1 MENLDFNTLIEAAQ
15 YLDCA
20 GDREVLENMKA
31 VYESG
36 EYFVAFV
43 GQFSAGKSYLINN
56 IIGRAILPQGTMET
70 TPLLTYIRYG
80 KQEKAIVVS
89 TNGNKQEI
97 NIEEVADIIQKG
109 NESAWNI
116 KDLEHIE
123 IFVDSDILKSGLI
136 LLDTPGVNTLIERHE
151 QLLAQSLILASRIVY
166 VTGNAPSKVDI
177 EKLSYMQEHGFNLAF
192 VRTHCDLVNTAEESI
207 NELISNDVHILQ
219 QEKICTGAI
228 FHVSNIPGTS
238 RYDNIA
244 SIQDVLKNLGS
255 DVEKCRSKD
264 FADQLAFFKQKYS
277 KRLAEAVLDLQ
288 LKQRNALDEIN
299 RKKQD
304 AENRLNG
311 LKQKC
316 DTERSKLQEEV
327 TADVRRLKKSYH
339 NAVEGYVD
347 TAAAEISEA
356 RDIDNVNEMK
366 ALLSRLQHQT
376 AAQAINYLNSNVTP
390 LLADIN
396 KNEVFTTPDMENLEV
411 PEIDNM
417 DELAA
422 YRNDELVNL
431 KNNLLNI
438 CDAKETLA
446 YNIQQA
452 ENSPE
457 YLELVNSLK
466 ELNKQLQEIRAED
479 SALGEYIPEMIQVM
493 PEGMQPSDVGKFV
506 GNIADWAMILL
517 PSGVLTKSGKVTK
530 YMGKLVGVAEKA
542 SKIIQ
547 KGKGAADILNKL
559 RNMGKV
565 YATKRRIEKA
575 AKIIEAGRNIT
586 NQIRQNDTTGM
597 LDYITLEYWGQKL
610 GSCFDAP
617 PRLEENL
624 EYRNIY
630 MRQKEELRKNMLAVQ
645 QKAYEEKCQ
654 LGLFRNE
661 QAKQKA
667 YMESLCVDEK
677 RLEEQI
683 AGKEAAIK
691 KEARNAALKKWREN
705 TRILFEKSM
714 LATLPDLI
722 EDYLDSV
729 TDMVELYVNKK
740 LESKMLLISK
750 EQNKLEEIL
759 LLSPEEVAVKLK
771 TALELKSRLDNNN
784 ETEMC

>member
-1 MENLDFNTLIEAAQ
+1 MN
-15 YLDCA
+15 
-20 GDREVLENMKA
+20 
-31 VYESG
+31 
-36 EYFVAFV
+36 
-43 GQFSAGKSYLINN
+43 
-56 IIGRAILPQGTMET
+56 
-70 TPLLTYIRYG
+70 
-80 KQEKAIVVS
+80 
-89 TNGNKQEI
+89 
-97 NIEEVADIIQKG
+97 
-109 NESAWNI
+109 
-116 KDLEHIE
+116 
-123 IFVDSDILKSGLI
+123 
-136 LLDTPGVNTLIERHE
+136 
-151 QLLAQSLILASRIVY
+151 
-166 VTGNAPSKVDI
+166 
-177 EKLSYMQEHGFNLAF
+177 
-192 VRTHCDLVNTAEESI
+192 
-207 NELISNDVHILQ
+207 
-219 QEKICTGAI
+219 
-228 FHVSNIPGTS
+228 
-238 RYDNIA
+238 
-244 SIQDVLKNLGS
+244 
-255 DVEKCRSKD
+255 
-264 FADQLAFFKQKYS
+264 
-277 KRLAEAVLDLQ
+277 LQ

-304 AENRLNG
+304 AENRLDG

-316 DTERSKLQEEV
+316 DTERSKLQEQV
-327 TADVRRLKKSYH
+327 TADVRRLKKSYR

-347 TAAAEISEA
+347 TEAAKISAA

-396 KNEVFTTPDMENLEV
+396 KNEVFEIPDMENLEV

-422 YRNDELVNL
+422 CRNDELVNL

-446 YNIQQA
+446 FNIQQA

-466 ELNKQLQEIRAED
+466 GLEKQLQEIQTED
-479 SALGEYIPEMIQVM
+479 FELGEYIPEMIQVM
-493 PEGMQPSDVGKFV
+493 PEGIQPSDVGKVV
-506 GNIADWAMILL
+506 GNIADWAMIFL
-517 PSGVLTKSGKVTK
+517 PSGAITKP
-530 YMGKLVGVAEKA
+530 MGKLVGVAEKA

-565 YATKRRIEKA
+565 YATQRRIEKA

-597 LDYITLEYWGQKL
+597 FDCLTLEYWGQKL

-705 TRILFEKSM
+705 TRISFEKSM

-729 TDMVELYVNKK
+729 IDMVELYVNKK

-759 LLSPEEVAVKLK
+759 LLSPEEVAVKLQ